1 MGQSQAWRYSADYKE
16 FMMVGRGTKQGQCA
30 RCS

>member
-1 MGQSQAWRYSADYKE
+1 
-16 FMMVGRGTKQGQCA
+16 MVGRGTKQGQCA